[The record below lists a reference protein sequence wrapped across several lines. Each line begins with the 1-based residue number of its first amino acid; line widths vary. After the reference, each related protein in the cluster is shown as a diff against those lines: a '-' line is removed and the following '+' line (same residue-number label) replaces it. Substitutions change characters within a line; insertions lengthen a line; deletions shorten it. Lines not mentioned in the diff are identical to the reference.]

1 MERSNPFSSIS
12 VAIVLDYIRDVSFAI
27 NMGKMTRCF
36 QPDPAQ
42 NFSIAITT
50 LRENRSQIN
59 RTLIYFF
66 QPDPA

>member
-1 MERSNPFSSIS
+1 
-12 VAIVLDYIRDVSFAI
+12 
-27 NMGKMTRCF
+27 MGKMTPCF